1 MFGILGGLLLAWVL
15 WLLGFAGVIVDGI
28 HELFGLNISMAGYY
42 VLFGL
47 IGLITN
53 LIAMIT
59 SRNRRV

>member
-1 MFGILGGLLLAWVL
+1 MFGIIGGLLLAWLL
-15 WLLGFAGVIVDGI
+15 WILGFSDTIIRGI

-53 LIAMIT
+53 LITMLT
-59 SRNRRV
+59 SRNRRA